1 MPRLNPLSL
10 TPPETKVLGPRT
22 FTDPAQPGEE
32 LVLTLRQLTTVEE
45 FRSLDAAAEYT
56 RVHVD
61 GDEEQEAL
69 PLALPS
75 GPVQLSRSLC
85 SSIAVLEPMQVVP
98 DDEAPYSLIE
108 WVVIA
113 QVIPKAFTSA
123 GRWANEINLG
133 TAKGTRNGCPQ
144 WPSRPMAARSSPA
157 ALMALAA

>member
-22 FTDPAQPGEE
+22 FTDPAQPGEK

-85 SSIAVLEPMQVVP
+85 SSIAVLEAMQVAEN
-98 DDEAPYSLIE
+98 DEAPYSLIE
-108 WVVIA
+108 WVA
-113 QVIPKAFTSA
+113 FALAMPKAFTAAS
-123 GRWANEINLG
+123 RWANEINLG
-133 TAKGTRNGCPQ
+133 TAKG
-144 WPSRPMAARSSPA
+144 AAPGNDSEGGAAASSE
-157 ALMALAA
+157 